1 MTEAK
6 MSIIGLLTN
15 ILMLIIKSCW
25 TLCTSVVR
33 RVMREDVLNLS
44 ISEKENSWTLTYR
57 SCRRLVAKPAP
68 ASEPNLDPRTPKRRE
83 HKAERTRKND
93 MVRMYAMSIS
103 ATPLSMIWAMIAG
116 ISTSINT
123 SRIIKI
129 GVMAVLNLYCLT
141 RENNSLIKISP
152 AISLNDI

>member
-44 ISEKENSWTLTYR
+44 ISEKENSCTFTYR
-57 SCRRLVAKPAP
+57 S
-68 ASEPNLDPRTPKRRE
+68 
-83 HKAERTRKND
+83 
-93 MVRMYAMSIS
+93 
-103 ATPLSMIWAMIAG
+103 
-116 ISTSINT
+116 
-123 SRIIKI
+123 
-129 GVMAVLNLYCLT
+129 
-141 RENNSLIKISP
+141 
-152 AISLNDI
+152 